1 VTCNILQE
9 TAYGLVLLIAKP
21 YRLSMRC
28 LFACSADSYNIVE
41 LAQELKNSYPVR
53 REKDALHVEFE
64 QGVVFYFAYGC
75 FVAWGLTP
83 EQEKKAFKLV
93 KPFEKA
99 PLASPHVD
107 HMAYHSG
114 ESFKIVDDELILANN
129 STLTLL
135 AASHSLA
142 QSVKLDAYEKSVDQT
157 VESTRHLPEQMAKK
171 GRIGLSRREIRRK
184 MGELFIERNSINL
197 HSDVL
202 DKPEFFWSYP
212 EVEPVYTMIANYLD
226 ITPRVEVLNQ
236 RLGVVHELFEI
247 LNSELNHQ
255 QSSRLEWVIIILIF
269 IEVGIT
275 LMKDVFGW
283 L

>member
-1 VTCNILQE
+1 
-9 TAYGLVLLIAKP
+9 
-21 YRLSMRC
+21 MRC
-28 LFACSADSYNIVE
+28 LFACTADSYKIVE
-41 LAQELKNSYPVR
+41 LAQDLKKSYPVH

-64 QGVVFYFAYGC
+64 QGAVFYFAYGC
-75 FVAWGLTP
+75 FVAWGLPP
-83 EQEKKAFKLV
+83 EQEKRVFRLV
-93 KPFEKA
+93 KPYEIE

-114 ESFKIVDDELILANN
+114 ESFKIVNDELILANN

-135 AASHSLA
+135 SASHSLA

-157 VESTRHLPEQMAKK
+157 VESMRHLPEQMARK

-226 ITPRVEVLNQ
+226 IIPRVEVLNQ

-247 LNSELNHQ
+247 LNSELHHQ

-269 IEVGIT
+269 IEVSFT

-283 L
+283 F

>member
-1 VTCNILQE
+1 
-9 TAYGLVLLIAKP
+9 
-21 YRLSMRC
+21 MRC
-28 LFACSADSYNIVE
+28 LFACTADSYKIIE
-41 LAQELKNSYPVR
+41 LSEELKKSYQVR

-64 QGVVFYFAYGC
+64 QGTVFYFAYGC
-75 FVAWGLTP
+75 LVTWGLTP
-83 EQEKKAFKLV
+83 EQEKQAHKLV
-93 KPFEKA
+93 KPYETESL
-99 PLASPHVD
+99 PSPHID
-107 HMAYHSG
+107 QMAYHSG
-114 ESFKIVDDELILANN
+114 ESFKIVNDELILANN
-129 STLTLL
+129 STLTFL

-157 VESTRHLPEQMAKK
+157 VESMRHLPEQMAKK

-202 DKPEFFWSYP
+202 DKPEIFWSYP

-236 RLGVVHELFEI
+236 RLGVIHELFEM

-269 IEVGIT
+269 IEVGVT
-275 LMKDVFGW
+275 LMKDVFG
-283 L
+283 LF